1 MTIRNRTKTPKKTVA
16 VRCAIY
22 TRKSTDEGLD
32 SDFNSLDAQR
42 EAAEAYIASQKA
54 EGWTF
59 LPDRYDDGGF
69 SGGTMDRP
77 ALRQLLADVEAGK
90 IDCVVVYKVDR
101 LSRSLLDFSRI
112 IEILDKHGVS
122 FVSVTQQFATNTSI
136 GRLTLNMLFSFAQ
149 FEREIIS
156 ERTSD
161 KMSAA
166 RRKGKWIGGI
176 PVLGYDIDPAGGR
189 LVVNEEE
196 AARVRA
202 IFDLYLEKESL
213 LETVRELNRR
223 RWTTKRWTTKKG
235 LERGGVPF
243 EKGNFSRM
251 LTNIVY
257 IGNIQHRGSVYP
269 GEHEAIVDEKVWQ
282 RVQKMLGRNGTAG
295 GRASRNK
302 YNALLRGILWCT
314 PCETAMYHTYTNKG
328 DRRYRYYVCGQAQKN
343 GRDSC
348 PTKSI
353 PAGEIERFVVERIR
367 CIGTDPKLQGKVLET
382 IRANVKGQL
391 DEFDRE
397 RRTIAKDLRRWSTE
411 VKRLVGPSSK
421 GQGQKSRPTKL
432 VDLQERIEAE
442 EARLGEISRRKAE
455 LESEQVDEKDL
466 AAALE
471 SFAPIWDSLSPR
483 EQARAVQLLVERVGY
498 DGETL
503 AITFRPTGIKALS
516 QEGAP

>member
-1 MTIRNRTKTPKKTVA
+1 
-16 VRCAIY
+16 
-22 TRKSTDEGLD
+22 
-32 SDFNSLDAQR
+32 
-42 EAAEAYIASQKA
+42 
-54 EGWTF
+54 
-59 LPDRYDDGGF
+59 
-69 SGGTMDRP
+69 
-77 ALRQLLADVEAGK
+77 
-90 IDCVVVYKVDR
+90 
-101 LSRSLLDFSRI
+101 
-112 IEILDKHGVS
+112 
-122 FVSVTQQFATNTSI
+122 FATNTSI

-189 LVVNEEE
+189 LVVNEDE

-223 RWTTKRWTTKKG
+223 RCTTKRWTTKKG
-235 LERGGVPF
+235 QERGGVPF

-251 LTNIVY
+251 ITNMIY

-269 GEHEAIVDEKVWQ
+269 GEHEAIIDEKVWQ
-282 RVQKMLGRNGTAG
+282 RVQRILGRNGTAG
-295 GRASRNK
+295 GRVSRNK
-302 YNALLRGILWCT
+302 YNALLRGILWCS

-353 PAGEIERFVVERIR
+353 PAGEIERFVVEQIKG
-367 CIGTDPKLQGKVLET
+367 IGADPKLQEKVLET

-391 DEFDRE
+391 DELDRE
-397 RRTIAKDLRRWSTE
+397 RRTIAKDL
-411 VKRLVGPSSK
+411 KRGPPRSN
-421 GQGQKSRPTKL
+421 
-432 VDLQERIEAE
+432 DLW
-442 EARLGEISRRKAE
+442 ARLPMPDVRN
-455 LESEQVDEKDL
+455 Q
-466 AAALE
+466 
-471 SFAPIWDSLSPR
+471 
-483 EQARAVQLLVERVGY
+483 Q
-498 DGETL
+498 
-503 AITFRPTGIKALS
+503 
-516 QEGAP
+516 